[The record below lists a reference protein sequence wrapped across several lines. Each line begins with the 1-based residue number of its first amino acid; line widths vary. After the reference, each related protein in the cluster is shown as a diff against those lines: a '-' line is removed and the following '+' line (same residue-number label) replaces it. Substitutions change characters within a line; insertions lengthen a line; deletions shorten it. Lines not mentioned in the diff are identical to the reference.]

1 MPTAE
6 PAEAIVV
13 EVKTEDEHMEDVE
26 EARQGT
32 LSNLFFQDYETL
44 ISKKR
49 LFKKGAFGQRAFR
62 KNVFGHKQFIKCLF
76 C

>member
-6 PAEAIVV
+6 PAEAILV
-13 EVKTEDEHMEDVE
+13 EVKTEDEQMEDVE
-26 EARQGT
+26 EARQWT
-32 LSNLFFQDYETL
+32 LSNLFFQVYEAL

-49 LFKKGAFGQRAFR
+49 LFKKGAFGQRTFR
-62 KNVFGHKQFIKCLF
+62 KNVFGQRPLKTCMF